1 MEVLEQDL
9 CYKIVG
15 ISMEIYNKL
24 GYGFLEKVY
33 ENALKNELK
42 SNKIDAKQQSPI
54 KVIYNGKIVGD
65 YISDLLIEDR
75 VIIELKSI
83 EKLSKIHE
91 AQILN
96 YLKATKIRVGLLINF
111 SPKKLEFKKMV
122 L

>member
-111 SPKKLEFKKMV
+111 SPRKLEFKKMV